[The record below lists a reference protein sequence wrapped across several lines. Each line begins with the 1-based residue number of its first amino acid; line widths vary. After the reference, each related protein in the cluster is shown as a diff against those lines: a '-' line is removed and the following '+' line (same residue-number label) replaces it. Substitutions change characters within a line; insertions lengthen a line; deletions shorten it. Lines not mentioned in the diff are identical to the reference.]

1 MRQVAAEIKGFKSRS
16 ILLVLGLQDLPKL
29 WDQNNQFLV
38 RVDCISDL
46 NVLENLFLS
55 GLVNLSAVISV
66 PNVITHI
73 QVELPYVLIHQ
84 EPLNDGDV
92 VAINEGSKF
101 VNVLFRESDL
111 HHTVFLTN
119 RCNSNCLMCS
129 QPPTKHDDSWL
140 IEEAK
145 KIAAH
150 MRVSPDILGLTGG
163 EPLLLGSDLR
173 QILDVYLSY
182 HPQIKFD
189 LLTNGRLLSNAFLAK
204 ELLNDLPNCITWMV
218 PLYGHAD
225 FLHDFVVQSYGAFEQ
240 TINGILT
247 LWQYHQDIQIR
258 IVLIKPVLENL
269 AELCVFIGKN
279 FPFIKE
285 VALMACEPTGFA
297 LANQSLC
304 EVDLRDWTE
313 ELESGVVW
321 LERYNVKPIIMN
333 APLCALSRKLWP
345 YAQKS
350 ISDWKRV
357 FDDECNNCTLKEEC
371 CGLFSWYD
379 KRWSPTKIIAFQGG
393 GK

>member
-1 MRQVAAEIKGFKSRS
+1 MRQVSAEINGFKSRS
-16 ILLVLGLQDLPKL
+16 ILLVLSLHDLPEF
-29 WDQNNQFLV
+29 WDPSNQFLI
-38 RVDCISDL
+38 RVESVSDL
-46 NVLENLFLS
+46 EAFQNLLRS
-55 GLVNLSAVISV
+55 RLTNLSAVISTPSIV
-66 PNVITHI
+66 THS
-73 QVELPYVLIHQ
+73 QLNFPYVLTHL
-84 EPLNDGDV
+84 ESLSDGDI
-92 VAINEGSKF
+92 VAINEGSK
-101 VNVLFRESDL
+101 VINVLFRESDV

-119 RCNSNCLMCS
+119 RCNSYCLMCS

-140 IEEAK
+140 IDEAK

-150 MRVSPDILGLTGG
+150 MRVSPEILGLTGG

-173 QILDVYLSY
+173 QILNVYISY

-189 LLTNGRLLSNAFLAK
+189 LLTNGRLLSNALLAK
-204 ELLNDLPNCITWMV
+204 DLLSDLPNRVTWMV

-247 LWQYHQDIQIR
+247 LRQYQQDIQIR
-258 IVLIKPVLENL
+258 VVLIKPVLENL
-269 AELCVFIGKN
+269 AELCIFIGKN

-304 EVDLRDWTE
+304 EVDLKEWTK
-313 ELESGVVW
+313 ELEDGVVW
-321 LERYNVKPIIMN
+321 LERHNVKPIIMN
-333 APLCALSRKLWP
+333 APLCALSKKLWL

-357 FDDECNNCTLKEEC
+357 FDDECSSCTLKEEC

-379 KRWSPTKIIAFQGG
+379 KRWSPTKIIAIQG
-393 GK
+393 